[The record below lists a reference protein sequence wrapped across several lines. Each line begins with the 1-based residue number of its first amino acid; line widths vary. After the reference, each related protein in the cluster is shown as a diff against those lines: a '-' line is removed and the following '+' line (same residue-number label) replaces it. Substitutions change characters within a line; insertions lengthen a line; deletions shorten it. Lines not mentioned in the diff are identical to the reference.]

1 MPIDT
6 MKLYHSPSSPNSRRV
21 RISLA
26 EKGLAVPLV
35 AIDLAAKEQFSDAYR
50 VRSV

>member
-21 RISLA
+21 RVYLA
-26 EKGLAVPLV
+26 DKGLPVPLGP
-35 AIDLAAKEQFSDAYR
+35 IDLAATEQGVDQAMAAH
-50 VRSV
+50 